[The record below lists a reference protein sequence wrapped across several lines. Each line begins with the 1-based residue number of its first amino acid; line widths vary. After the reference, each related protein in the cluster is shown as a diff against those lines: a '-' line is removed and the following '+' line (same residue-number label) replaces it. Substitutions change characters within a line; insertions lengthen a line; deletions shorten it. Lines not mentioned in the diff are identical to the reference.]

1 MSKERAQRLYNDA
14 GELNQRARAILDAD
28 YGEDGMPQENINEV
42 ETLFDQTDAKISEAK
57 RLERAEELHQMLNAP
72 QNRLGTGVPE
82 QIDIDEEQQRKV
94 YRKALRSGVRSLD
107 QVERRA
113 LQADDDEAG
122 GYLVVP
128 QRMAQELLK
137 FVDDAVQ
144 IRQVARV
151 IQLGRAESLGAP
163 TMDQDFND
171 WEWTTELQTG
181 SEDTVKPF
189 GKRELRPHPVAKRI
203 KINNKLIRNSTLPIE
218 QTVRE
223 RLGYKLSVTQEKA
236 YIDGNGNQ
244 RPLGLFVASAD
255 GISTSRD
262 VTMSSAT
269 AFTADDLIDTK
280 FTLKTQYQ
288 MSRTTRWMVSRPFV
302 QRARKLK
309 DTQGQYLWGP
319 GLGPGQPNTIVDIP
333 YIQSEFV
340 PSVFTTGL
348 YIGIL
353 GDMRFYWIIDSL
365 QIQIQTLLELYAESN
380 ERGYIGRYE
389 GDGAPV
395 LQEAFVRL
403 KLA

>member
-1 MSKERAQRLYNDA
+1 MSRERAQKLYSDA
-14 GELNQRARAILDAD
+14 GELNQRARAILDAE
-28 YGEDGMPQENINEV
+28 YGDDGMPQEKMNEV
-42 ETLFDQTDAKISEAK
+42 ETLFDQAEARIAEAK
-57 RLERAEELHQMLNAP
+57 SFERAEALSRTLNEP

-82 QIDIDEEQQRKV
+82 QANDEQQLQA
-94 YRKALRSGVRSLD
+94 YRKALRLGVRSLND
-107 QVERRA
+107 VERRA

-122 GYLVVP
+122 GYLVAP

-137 FVDDAVQ
+137 FVDDAVE
-144 IRQVARV
+144 IRRVARI
-151 IQLGRAESLGAP
+151 IQLGTAESLGVP
-163 TMDQDFND
+163 TMDEDFTD

-189 GKRELRPHPVAKRI
+189 GKRELRAHPTAKRI
-203 KINNKLIRNSTLPIE
+203 KISNKLIRNSTLPIE

-223 RLGYKLSVTQEKA
+223 RLGYKLSVTQEKG
-236 YIDGNGNQ
+236 YLTGNGNQ
-244 RPLGLFVASAD
+244 RPLGLFVASSD
-255 GISTSRD
+255 GISTTRD

-288 MSRTTRWMVSRPFV
+288 MSRTTRWIVSRPFV

-309 DTQGQYLWGP
+309 DGNGQYLWGP
-319 GLGPGQPNTIVDIP
+319 GLGSGQPNTIVDIP

-340 PSVFTTGL
+340 PSTFTTGL

-365 QIQIQTLLELYAESN
+365 RIEVQTLFELYSESN
-380 ERGYIGRYE
+380 QRGYIGRYE